1 MNKKRLLII
10 VGAVVV
16 IILIV
21 VLNLSQGDSGEKVE
35 VELVKVGN
43 VTSVVTSS
51 GELKAGSQ
59 VDISAET
66 IARVRRI
73 NYREGHYVKKGDL
86 LIELDDVQ
94 ADATRKLAL
103 AKFEQ
108 SEQDLLRA
116 QKLLEKELISQ
127 ESYERID
134 LSYKTAT
141 ASYEQA
147 LDAYRKTRVYAPISG
162 KVMKVNVEEGET
174 AVMGALNY
182 GGTVMM
188 TIADMSQMIAVVKID
203 ETDVPDVKV
212 GQQAE
217 VIADAMPDSAYGGMV
232 TKVGL
237 MPITSGLGTDGVTD
251 FEVEIRMSEFS
262 PLLRPGMNVKAEI
275 TTGEKSGVLT
285 IPIQASGKRELDDEL
300 VETVFVVIGGKAKL
314 TKIVAGISSDTKTEV
329 ISGIAE
335 NDTIII
341 GPYRVLSKLKDGQ
354 KVSFDEVE
362 EDTSKAAQNRDL
374 EE

>member
-1 MNKKRLLII
+1 MKKKRLLII
-10 VGAVVV
+10 VGAIVV

-35 VELVKVGN
+35 VDLVKVGY

-73 NYREGHYVKKGDL
+73 NYREGDYVKKGDL

-127 ESYERID
+127 ESFERID
-134 LSYKTAT
+134 LSYKTAK

-147 LDAYRKTRVYAPISG
+147 LDAYRKTKVYAPISG

-212 GQQAE
+212 GLEAE
-217 VIADAMPDSAYGGMV
+217 VIADAMPDSAYAGTV

-237 MPITSGLGTDGVTD
+237 MPITSALGTEGVTD
-251 FEVEIRMSEFS
+251 FEVEIKMDEFS
-262 PLLRPGMNVKAEI
+262 QLLRPGMNVKAEI
-275 TTGEKSGVLT
+275 TTSEKSGVLT
-285 IPIQASGKRELDDEL
+285 IPIQASGKRELDDES
-300 VETVFVVIGGKAKL
+300 VETVFVVMGGKAKL
-314 TKIVAGISSDTKTEV
+314 TKIVAGISSDTKTEI

-335 NDTIII
+335 DDTIII
-341 GPYRVLSKLKDGQ
+341 GPYRILSKLKDGQ

-362 EDTSKAAQNRDL
+362 EDTSAAVQNEGL
-374 EE
+374 E

>member
-1 MNKKRLLII
+1 MKKKRLLII
-10 VGAVVV
+10 IGAIVV

-35 VELVKVGN
+35 VDLVKVGN

-73 NYREGHYVKKGDL
+73 NYREGDYVRKGDL

-127 ESYERID
+127 ESFERID
-134 LSYKTAT
+134 LSYKTAK

-147 LDAYRKTRVYAPISG
+147 LDAYRKTKVYAPISG

-217 VIADAMPDSAYGGMV
+217 VIADAMPDSAYAGMV
-232 TKVGL
+232 AKVGL
-237 MPITSGLGTDGVTD
+237 MPITSALGTEGVTD
-251 FEVEIRMSEFS
+251 FEVEIKMSEFS
-262 PLLRPGMNVKAEI
+262 TLLRPGMNVKAEI
-275 TTGEKSGVLT
+275 TTSEKSGVLT

-300 VETVFVVIGGKAKL
+300 VETVFVVTGGKAKL
-314 TKIVAGISSDTKTEV
+314 TKIVAGISSDTKTEI

-335 NDTIII
+335 NDTIIV

-362 EDTSKAAQNRDL
+362 EDTSAAVQNRDL
-374 EE
+374 GE